1 MAEGWERVG
10 ASLIERGEEGQALPL
25 KMCLASR
32 LIELI
37 TLLPLEE
44 ERWLTGL
51 NTWEAGESA

>member
-1 MAEGWERVG
+1 MG

-37 TLLPLEE
+37 TLLPWEE
-44 ERWLTGL
+44 ERWPTGL